1 MTTMQTQDLS
11 AKLQA
16 EALKCERL
24 GSQKTADLLAEAI
37 THIIT
42 QDGALQTDL
51 ASFQVIALEPEG
63 GWTAGHAKMAANL
76 ANQAIRRITAHLH
89 PVDPLVEEVTI
100 SIAGRGESVV
110 SIGELSRL
118 IKGGARI
125 TSIQSRGIG
134 KEVG

>member
-1 MTTMQTQDLS
+1 MQTQDLS

-42 QDGALQTDL
+42 QDGVVQTDL

-76 ANQAIRRITAHLH
+76 ANQAIRRITAHLR
-89 PVDPLVEEVTI
+89 PVDPLEELLWLLRQRDDDLCTDAANAI
-100 SIAGRGESVV
+100 E
-110 SIGELSRL
+110 ELR
-118 IKGGARI
+118 K
-125 TSIQSRGIG
+125 RGIG